1 MYFWVLMIFKKFLKK
16 RKKKTNDIFIGWR
29 SFMDSEYLL
38 GREEVTWN
46 YAQVSMNTTSL
57 D

>member
-1 MYFWVLMIFKKFLKK
+1 MIFINFDKKEILKK
-16 RKKKTNDIFIGWR
+16 GKKTNDIFIGWR
-29 SFMDSEYLL
+29 SFMDSEYIL

-46 YAQVSMNTTSL
+46 DAQVSMNTTSL

>member
-1 MYFWVLMIFKKFLKK
+1 MYFWVLMIFKKFFKK